1 LMGQGINY
9 RQLLF
14 FYLPEEEK
22 GMAWRTSLGFIIRI
36 ALLAILFIVIM
47 SVASL
52 AVGLGDTSQQTDQA
66 IRLLSLFGVGCLFSI
81 AVSYP
86 IIRSRWSG
94 WSLVVTMAIVL
105 FGIMT
110 FLSQIETVIFLKYLV
125 DIVPAKVIP
134 RLFLQG
140 AIVAVLF
147 SPLAVLVH
155 GKMKQREFYLMD
167 FNTRLN
173 MPVVQW
179 VWKMALLAVIYVL
192 IYIGFGMFVF
202 KPLAGDAFQQF
213 YAGLEMPSWILLFQG
228 LRALIWVALALPV
241 IRMMQGPL
249 WETGLAISLLYA
261 VLMGGLLLLP
271 NPYMPDAIS
280 RAHFVEVASSNF
292 LYGWI
297 VVWVLNLGRKP
308 EPMRITGFRYYH

>member
-1 LMGQGINY
+1 MGQGINY

-36 ALLAILFIVIM
+36 ALLAILFIIIM

-52 AVGLGDTSQQTDQA
+52 AVGLGDTRQQTDQA
-66 IRLLSLFGVGCLFSI
+66 IELLSLFGVGCLFSI

-94 WSLVVTMAIVL
+94 WPLVLTMAVVL

-202 KPLAGDAFQQF
+202 VPLAGDAFQQF
-213 YAGLEMPSWILLFQG
+213 YTGLEMPPWILPFQG

-241 IRMMQGPL
+241 IRMMKGSL
-249 WETGLAISLLYA
+249 WETGLAVSLLYA
-261 VLMGGLLLLP
+261 ILMGGLLLLP
-271 NPYMPDAIS
+271 NPYMPEEIS
-280 RAHFVEVASSNF
+280 RAHFVEVSLSNF

-297 VVWVLNLGRKP
+297 VVWVLSLGRRP
-308 EPMRITGFRYYH
+308 EPMRITGYRYYD